1 MIRDSLDPTP
11 PSSAAAPG
19 FRDDQSEEDLLALIG
34 RVAREDRVA
43 LAALYKASSPQLFGL
58 ALRILRDR
66 ASAEEVLL
74 DVYVQ
79 IWQTATTYR
88 KERGTPWAWMLLMT
102 RSRAID
108 RLRSKASR
116 EMAHA
121 QPIDTLNFSADPT
134 PGPEEN
140 SDMAKRRRVI
150 IAALAKLT
158 PEQRQAVDLAFF
170 SGLSHSEIAAKL
182 EKPLGTV
189 KTLIRSGLMRLRDA
203 LEMNEVSA

>member
-1 MIRDSLDPTP
+1 MP
-11 PSSAAAPG
+11 PSSASAPG
-19 FRDDQSEEDLLALIG
+19 FRDDLSEEDLVALIG
-34 RVAREDRVA
+34 CVARGDRSA
-43 LAALYKASSPQLFGL
+43 LAALYEATSPQVFGL

-88 KERGTPWAWMLLMT
+88 KERGPPWAWMLLMT

-121 QPIDTLNFSADPT
+121 QPIDTLRFSADSA

-140 SDMAKRRRVI
+140 SETAKRRRLVS
-150 IAALAKLT
+150 AALAKLT

-189 KTLIRSGLMRLRDA
+189 KTLIRSGLLRLRDA
-203 LEMNEVSA
+203 LGMNEVSA